1 MTYTFKIKQ
10 PLGLILYLACLHLFV
25 AICLYNFLMPA
36 VVKVALILIIFL
48 SLSRYFYKYLCE
60 VMIVSF
66 HPLTQRWS
74 VSVNGQKSVLFDQ
87 IRTIYLNKTFLW
99 VILQSKIHGKLTL
112 ITSAESLTEDKYK
125 QLRRYIISPGLFKSP
140 KEI

>member
-1 MTYTFKIKQ
+1 
-10 PLGLILYLACLHLFV
+10 
-25 AICLYNFLMPA
+25 MPA
-36 VVKVALILIIFL
+36 VVKIALILIILL
-48 SLSRYFYKYLCE
+48 SLCRYFYKYFHE

-74 VSVNGQKSVLFDQ
+74 VSVNGQKFVLFDQ
-87 IRTIYLNKTFLW
+87 IRTIYLNKMFLW
-99 VILQSKIHGKLTL
+99 VILQSKSHGKLTL